1 MRRPTRLSLLVAVL
15 LLVLAGAYSAYWFVA
30 AGRIEAGLG
39 EWAQSLRAQNLDL
52 SWRAIRVGGFPLAFR
67 VELDDAR
74 LRDGGTGPGG
84 QISIPVLSGSASP
97 WNLHVWQLAAPGGV
111 GAVAGPGER
120 PVARLS
126 ARAAS
131 GSVAVSGEAGT
142 ALWLGLSDATA
153 DIGAHIAARE
163 ADLWLTLPSHPPQT
177 HTERA
182 IGVALALRGVTLPAV
197 PPPFRNPVDEIALG
211 TTVMGPI
218 PAGPARL
225 AAAAWRDAGGTVELD
240 HFAARW
246 GTLAISGSGTAAL
259 DQDLQPMGAISG
271 AIEGYEALMTAFVAA
286 GRIRTGDA
294 SLARLALGMLARR
307 GPDGRPT
314 ISTSFTIQNGEMR
327 LGPAK
332 LGKAPRINWE

>member
-1 MRRPTRLSLLVAVL
+1 MRLGLAVAVL
-15 LLVLAGAYSAYWFVA
+15 LLVAAFGGYTAFWFIA
-30 AGRIEAGLG
+30 AGRIEDGIG
-39 EWAQSLRAQNLDL
+39 EWAQSLRPLNLEL
-52 SWRAIRVGGFPLAFR
+52 SWRAIRVGGFPLAFQ

-74 LRDGGTGPGG
+74 LRTDGSGPGG
-84 QISIPVLSGSASP
+84 QISIPVLSGSARP
-97 WNLHVWQLAAPGGV
+97 WNLLVWQLAAPGGV
-111 GAVAGPGER
+111 GGVAGPGER

-126 ARAAS
+126 AKAAS

-142 ALWLGLSDATA
+142 ALWLGLSEVTA
-153 DIGAHIAARE
+153 DFGEHLAARE
-163 ADLWLTLPSHPPQT
+163 ADLWLRLPSHQPQT

-182 IGVALALRGVTLPAV
+182 IGVALALRRVTLPAV

-218 PAGPARL
+218 PASPLRL

-259 DQDLQPMGAISG
+259 DQDLQPMGALSG
-271 AIEGYEALMTAFVAA
+271 AIEGYEELMTAFVAA
-286 GRIRTGDA
+286 GLMRASDA
-294 SLARLALGMLARR
+294 SLARLALGMLGKR

-332 LGKAPRINWE
+332 LGRAPRITWE